1 MGEMAG
7 TRNWL
12 LRHRCLGTKG
22 CEEGDLPGR
31 APCLSN
37 LLRVRQRAPQRSPS
51 ALRARAC
58 AAASPGAA
66 RRCGGRAGRR
76 PEPSAACEHD
86 AVPGFPGFVA
96 GAGARRI
103 YDSVNPGRKRSEP
116 PPRCGLQRP
125 GVRRREESDPRHC
138 RAPAQHPHQAV
149 AGLMRTPRPGRRTG
163 HCPDRDPA
171 AALER

>member
-7 TRNWL
+7 TGNWL
-12 LRHRCLGTKG
+12 LRHRGLEKG
-22 CEEGDLPGR
+22 CEEGDLPER
-31 APCLSN
+31 APRLSN
-37 LLRVRQRAPQRSPS
+37 RLRVRQRAPRRSS
-51 ALRARAC
+51 SSLRARAC
-58 AAASPGAA
+58 AAASPGEA

-76 PEPSAACEHD
+76 PEPLAACERD

-96 GAGARRI
+96 GARRI
-103 YDSVNPGRKRSEP
+103 YDSVHSGRKRSEP
-116 PPRCGLQRP
+116 PPRYGLQSP

-138 RAPAQHPHQAV
+138 RAPAQLPHQAV

-163 HCPDRDPA
+163 HSPDRDPA